1 MTISMEQSERRP
13 IRPASVLVVDDDPKD
28 RDLVRRTLARELP
41 SLRVREVSGAGGFA
55 EAIDAGD
62 FDVVVTESRLSWS
75 SGQAILLA
83 VKARF
88 HDVPVIMFT
97 APGDEEMTIEAF
109 RAGLDDCVANDPSEV
124 VRLPQIVSAV
134 LERSR
139 PSRVLPDESL
149 AVATSIVDAAG
160 RRQAERALLATEL
173 RYRALVEQMPAV
185 THISALDERSST
197 IYMSPQVETV
207 LGYAPAEWTADPDL
221 WSRILHPDDRETQL
235 DLARRHMA
243 GEPVRTEYRMIARDG
258 RTVWVHAEATIILGD
273 DGNPAFSQGVWLD
286 ITDRKLVEEEVREL
300 NLALEARVAE
310 RTGQLE
316 SANTNLVDAKEE
328 ADRANE
334 AKSEFL
340 SRMSHELRTPLNAVL
355 GFAQLLEMDELSPSQ
370 MESVDQIRRGGQHLL
385 GLINELLDIGR
396 IEAGRLALTI
406 ETVALATVVE
416 EAAELISPIAAE
428 RDIAVYVDREL
439 MLGRYVLADRERL
452 HQVLL
457 NLLSNAVKYNRDR
470 GSVTVSCSQLP
481 NGRVVVTVTDTGPGI
496 PAEKMDRLFTPF
508 ERLGAERTGIEGT
521 GLGLVFVKRLVE
533 AMGGRVSAE
542 SQIGAGSTFHVE
554 LARADQRRTLAFPS
568 DRPGADVLGA
578 PAMQTVL
585 YIEDEFSNLALVLRI
600 MAGRPHL
607 RLLVAMQGGIGLDL
621 ARDQR
626 PDLILLDLNLPDVS
640 GNEVL
645 ARLQE
650 DTRTC
655 DIPVLVISAD
665 ATSAQ
670 MRRMLGAGAKEYLTK
685 PFDVNRFLS
694 ILDEYLGGNVL
705 PENPAA
711 PARRIV

>member
-1 MTISMEQSERRP
+1 VEQSEQGTDRP
-13 IRPASVLVVDDDPKD
+13 VSVLVVGDDGQH
-28 RDLVRRTLARELP
+28 RDLVRMLARQP
-41 SLRVREVSGAGGFA
+41 SPMTVREVSGAGEFA
-55 EAIDAGD
+55 AALDAGGI
-62 FDVVVTESRLSWS
+62 DVVVTESKLSWS
-75 SGQAILLA
+75 TGRAILLA
-83 VKARF
+83 VKARL
-88 HDVPVIMFT
+88 HDVPVIMLT
-97 APGDEEMTIEAF
+97 EPGDEETTIEAF
-109 RAGLDDCVANDPSEV
+109 RAGLDDCVSNDPGEV

-139 PSRVLPDESL
+139 PSRILPDESL
-149 AVATSIVDAAG
+149 AVAESIVDAAG
-160 RRQAERALLATEL
+160 RRRAEQALLATEL

-197 IYMSPQVETV
+197 IYISPQIEKM
-207 LGYAPAEWTADPDL
+207 LGYGPAEWTADPDL
-221 WSRILHPDDRETQL
+221 WPKVLHPADREEQL
-235 DLARRHMA
+235 DLARRHVA
-243 GEPVRTEYRMIARDG
+243 GEPMRTEYRMISREG
-258 RTVWVHAEATIILGD
+258 RTVWVHSEATIILGD

-286 ITDRKLVEEEVREL
+286 ITDRKHVEEEVRGL

-316 SANTNLVDAKEE
+316 SANQNLMNAKEE
-328 ADRANE
+328 ADRANKE
-334 AKSEFL
+334 KSEFL

-355 GFAQLLEMDELSPSQ
+355 GFAQLLEMDELSDSQ
-370 MESVDQIRRGGQHLL
+370 MESVDQIRRGGRHLL

-406 ETVALATVVE
+406 ESVALTTAVR
-416 EAAELISPIAAE
+416 EAAELIGPIAAA
-428 RDIAVYVDREL
+428 RDITVHVDRET
-439 MLGRYVLADRERL
+439 MQDRHILADRERL

-457 NLLSNAVKYNRDR
+457 NLLSNAVKYNGDR
-470 GSVTVSCSQLP
+470 GSVTVSCSELP
-481 NGRVVVTVTDTGPGI
+481 NGRLVVTVADTGPGI

-508 ERLGAERTGIEGT
+508 ERLGAESTGVEGT

-533 AMGGRVSAE
+533 AMGGQVSAE
-542 SQIGAGSTFHVE
+542 SQIGEGSTFHIE

-568 DRPGADVLGA
+568 DRPGADAVDA

-621 ARDQR
+621 ARDQH
-626 PDLILLDLNLPDVS
+626 PDLILLDLNLPDVL

-655 DIPVLVISAD
+655 EIPVLVISAD
-665 ATSAQ
+665 ATSVQ
-670 MRRMLGAGAKEYLTK
+670 MERMLAAGAREYLTK

-694 ILDEYLGGNVL
+694 VLDEYLGGNVL
-705 PENPAA
+705 PENPAM